1 MVGSWDVKP
10 VVGGMPEKVATT
22 FTDELGKLVGAEYTP
37 IAYLGSQVVNG
48 VNHAILAEQLLVTG
62 KDTKNVVLI
71 VLNEREEKF
80 TIANIERV
88 VEGGNGLGG
97 TVIDVKTT
105 IPAEAKKAFDAVLGE
120 NVGSTIKPFALL
132 ATQVTKGINYVFAAE
147 VSPVVA
153 NPEPSVEIVFVNAL
167 TKRAAF
173 VDVLKSGVQVGLG
186 KPLGEWP

>member
-1 MVGSWDVKP
+1 MVGAWKVKP
-10 VVGGMPEKVATT
+10 VVGGMPEKAATA
-22 FTDELGKLVGAEYTP
+22 FTDVLGKLVGAEYTP

-88 VEGGNGLGG
+88 VEGGDGLGG

-105 IPAEAKKAFDAVLGE
+105 IPAEAKEAFDAVLGG

-132 ATQVTKGINYVFAAE
+132 ATQVTKGTNYVFAAE